1 MPWFSKSKSAEAQ
14 LKKPAKEDIWVK
26 CDSCKAH
33 VFKEDWY
40 NSMSVCPKCG
50 YHGKLTAYERI
61 GQILDVDTFKEM
73 FETITPSDPL
83 SFSYNKGTYKDRI
96 VEARQKTGLNESVV
110 CGAGEIYEIPVS
122 IAVMDFRF
130 FGGSL
135 GSATGEKILL
145 AANYAYDH
153 KIPYII
159 FSSSGGARMHEGILS
174 LMQMAKTCAGIARL
188 REKKIPYISVLT
200 DPTTGGVSA
209 SYAMVGDVNI
219 AEPGAL
225 IGFAGRRVIE
235 QTIKQKLPENFQT
248 SEYYLEH
255 GFIDMI
261 VERKLLKEALKNVL
275 LYNNQ

>member
-1 MPWFSKSKSAEAQ
+1 MPWFIKSKTSEEKRKP
-14 LKKPAKEDIWVK
+14 LKDDIWVK
-26 CDSCKAH
+26 CGSCNAH
-33 VFKEDWY
+33 VFKEDWF
-40 NSMSVCPKCG
+40 NSLSVCPKCG
-50 YHGKLTAYERI
+50 FHGRLTAYERI
-61 GQILDVDTFKEM
+61 GQILDIDTFKEM
-73 FETITPSDPL
+73 FGRISPSDPL
-83 SFSYNKGTYKDRI
+83 SFVWTRGSYKDI
-96 VEARQKTGLNESVV
+96 VKQTQDKTGLNESVV
-110 CGAGEIYEIPVS
+110 CGIGKIHDIPVS

-145 AANYAYDH
+145 AANYAYEH

-159 FSSSGGARMHEGILS
+159 FSASGGARMQEGTLS

-200 DPTTGGVSA
+200 DPTTGGVIA

-235 QTIKQKLPENFQT
+235 QTIRQKLPDNFQT
-248 SEYYLEH
+248 SEYFLEH
-255 GFIDMI
+255 GFIDLI
-261 VERKLLKEALKNVL
+261 VERKKLKDTLKNVL
-275 LYNNQ
+275 QYYNR

>member
-1 MPWFSKSKSAEAQ
+1 LPWFI
-14 LKKPAKEDIWVK
+14 KPKTSEEQPKTVKDDIWVK
-26 CDSCKAH
+26 CDSCNAH
-33 VFKEDWY
+33 VFKEDWG
-40 NSMSVCPKCG
+40 NSLSVCPKCG

-73 FETITPSDPL
+73 FPKITPSDPL
-83 SFSYNKGTYKDRI
+83 EFVYSKGSYKDKIKETR
-96 VEARQKTGLNESVV
+96 EKTGLNESVV
-110 CGAGEIYEIPVS
+110 CGLGKIHDIPVS

-135 GSATGEKILL
+135 GSGTGEKILQG
-145 AANYAYDH
+145 AIYSYEH
-153 KIPYII
+153 RIPYII

-188 REKKIPYISVLT
+188 REKNIPYISVLT
-200 DPTTGGVSA
+200 DPTTGGVVA
-209 SYAMVGDVNI
+209 SYAMVGDLNI

-225 IGFAGRRVIE
+225 VGFAGRRVIE

-248 SEYYLEH
+248 SEYFLEH

-261 VERKLLKEALKNVL
+261 VERKRLKETLKNVL
-275 LYNNQ
+275 LYYNG